1 MKVLDPDFAVD
12 FVDDE
17 AGGVDV
23 AAGLGDGAGAGTGA
37 EAEGVGAFSGV
48 GAGAGAGVAGLLP
61 PMFRVIVGGGGGA
74 SLCSGLS
81 MGAAAGGIRNFP
93 GTNSAAPKLSLLMI
107 IVF

>member
-23 AAGLGDGAGAGTGA
+23 AAGLGDGAGAGAGA
-37 EAEGVGAFSGV
+37 EAEGAGAFSGV
-48 GAGAGAGVAGLLP
+48 GAGAGVAGLLP